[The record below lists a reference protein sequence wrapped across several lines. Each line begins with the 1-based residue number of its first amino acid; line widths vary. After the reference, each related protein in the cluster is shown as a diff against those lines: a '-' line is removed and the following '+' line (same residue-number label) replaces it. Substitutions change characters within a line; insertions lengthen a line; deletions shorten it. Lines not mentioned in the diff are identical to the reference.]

1 MNGKQLK
8 NSILQWAIQGKLV
21 PQDPNDESAS
31 VLLERIRAEKAR
43 LVKEKKIKKD
53 KNESIIYRGD
63 DNSYYEKF
71 LATGEVKCID
81 DEIPFEIPVTWE
93 WVRLNSYSDVRDGT
107 HDTPQYVVS
116 GYPLITSKDFI
127 GGIFDFSKTKY
138 IDEQTFIE
146 INKRSNVQI
155 GDILFS
161 MIGGNIGS
169 MILITKENYFD
180 MAIKNVA
187 LFKQYIYN
195 DILIKYLYFYL
206 QSQIVSIKNTASGG
220 AQSFVPLN
228 MLRNYLMPIPPLN
241 EQKRIIEKFKSLDFV
256 IQQYE
261 KSYRELNNL
270 KQELFPK
277 LRKSILQEAIQ
288 GKLVSQIAD
297 EGTAQELLE
306 QIRQEKLQL
315 VKEGKLK
322 KSALTDSVIYKG
334 DDNKYW
340 EKNGKMEKDITNEIP
355 FEIPDSWYW
364 IRLNNLCNI
373 TNGFTPL
380 RTELK
385 FWENGNINW
394 FTVEDIRKQGE
405 YIYETTKKITEL
417 AVNKDRIVRA
427 GSVLLCCTASVG
439 QCAMTMIPT
448 TTNQQFNAL
457 TVKEE
462 YRCIVNDE
470 FLFLFA
476 KTLEPILHDLA
487 GKTTFEFI
495 SVKKVGNI
503 LIPIP
508 PVLEQHRICKV
519 ANKAIASIMRR
530 QTDNSLILSCF

>member
-21 PQDPNDESAS
+21 PQDPNDEPAS
-31 VLLERIRAEKAR
+31 VLLERIRAKKAR

-81 DEIPFEIPVTWE
+81 DEIPFEIPNGWE
-93 WVRLNSYSDVRDGT
+93 WTRIGNIFNHTSGKQQSGSNKNGG
-107 HDTPQYVVS
+107 TPQKF
-116 GYPLITSKDFI
+116 ITTSNLYWGNFI
-127 GGIFDFSKTKY
+127 LDNVKVMNFTEEEIKTCSATK
-138 IDEQTFIE
+138 
-146 INKRSNVQI
+146 
-155 GDILFS
+155 GDL
-161 MIGGNIGS
+161 
-169 MILITKENYFD
+169 LVCE
-180 MAIKNVA
+180 
-187 LFKQYIYN
+187 
-195 DILIKYLYFYL
+195 
-206 QSQIVSIKNTASGG
+206 GG
-220 AQSFVPLN
+220 AGYGRSAIWNYDYDICLQNHVHR
-228 MLRNYLMPIPPLN
+228 LRPCVNGICEYVYHFIYLLKESNNLASVGTAMPGLSANRLKGLLLPFPPLP
-241 EQKRIIEKFKSLDFV
+241 EQKRIVAKLEELLPLIKKYSEVQDCL
-256 IQQYE
+256 E
-261 KSYRELNNL
+261 ELNISINDKL
-270 KQELFPK
+270 K
-277 LRKSILQEAIQ
+277 KSILQEAIQ
-288 GKLVSQIAD
+288 GKLVPQIAD

-306 QIRQEKLQL
+306 KIRQEKLQL
-315 VKEGKLK
+315 VKDGKLK
-322 KSALTDSVIYKG
+322 KSALTDSIIFKG

-340 EKNGKMEKDITNEIP
+340 EKNGKIEKDITNEIP
-355 FEIPDSWYW
+355 FEIPDSWCW

-385 FWENGNINW
+385 FWKNGNINW

-530 QTDNSLILSCF
+530 